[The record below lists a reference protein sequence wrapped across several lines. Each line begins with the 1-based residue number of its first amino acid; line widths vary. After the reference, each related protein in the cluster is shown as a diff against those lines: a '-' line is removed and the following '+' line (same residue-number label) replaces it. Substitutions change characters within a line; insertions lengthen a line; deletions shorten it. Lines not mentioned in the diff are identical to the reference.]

1 LHFNLNGPIFNKS
14 RCFISMLPN
23 RDQFPSNPKFGGQF
37 YQKEIISNINT
48 LMEVAK
54 IKRKKTRQIT
64 VGKVKIGG
72 SAPITV
78 QSMTNTPTQDIAAT
92 VSQIKRLQEAG
103 CEIVRVAVPDQEAAA
118 AVAAIKS
125 QINIPLIAD
134 IHFNY
139 RLAIA
144 AARSG
149 ADGLR
154 LNPGNIG
161 GMQKVKAV
169 VECAKDLG
177 IPIRIGVNSG
187 SLEKDIIKKYNGV
200 TPAGMVESALRHVD
214 MLKSLDFQQ
223 MKISLK
229 ASDVQRTVKAYRLL
243 SAKTDL
249 PLHVGVTEAGA
260 LYPGIVKSALGIGML
275 LAEGIGDT
283 IRVSLT
289 RDPVE
294 EVRVGFEILKA
305 LGIRRRGPEIIAC
318 PTCGRCNID
327 LFDIV
332 ERVEKALMT
341 TAEPLKIAIMGCVVN
356 GPGEAKEVDIGI
368 AGGDGSGVLFRKGK
382 VIKKFAQDKLVDVL
396 LHEVREYVKEL
407 NSGRRDT

>member
-1 LHFNLNGPIFNKS
+1 
-14 RCFISMLPN
+14 
-23 RDQFPSNPKFGGQF
+23 
-37 YQKEIISNINT
+37 
-48 LMEVAK
+48 MEVAK
-54 IKRKKTRQIT
+54 IERKKTRQIT

-72 SAPITV
+72 SAPIAV
-78 QSMTNTPTQDIAAT
+78 QSMTNTPTQNIAAT

-118 AVAAIKS
+118 AVAAIKA
-125 QINIPLIAD
+125 QIDIPLIAD

-144 AARSG
+144 AAKSG

-161 GMQKVKAV
+161 GRQKIKAV
-169 VECAKDLG
+169 VECAKDHA
-177 IPIRIGVNSG
+177 IPIRIGVNAG

-200 TPAGMVESALRHVD
+200 TPAGMAESGLRHVD
-214 MLKSLDFQQ
+214 LLRSLDFHQI
-223 MKISLK
+223 KISLK
-229 ASDVQRTVKAYRLL
+229 ASDVQRTVAAYRLL

-294 EVRVGFEILKA
+294 EVRVGFEILRA
-305 LGIRRRGPEIIAC
+305 LGIRQRGPEIIAC
-318 PTCGRCNID
+318 PTCGRCNIN
-327 LFDIV
+327 LFEIV
-332 ERVEKALMT
+332 ERVERALMT

-396 LHEVREYVKEL
+396 LHEVREYVKDL
-407 NSGRRDT
+407 NKEENGKAS